1 MNAIHFFDW
10 GVEKKITEVDLCLFK
25 GIRRLFFQGFSTS
38 SYYTNMDIYD
48 KNSIIFILEGLNP
61 DTSTVVVSVH
71 LYYDEDKVNDC
82 LRSKGLPTLTS
93 DEIIN
98 LYAKKKYKMT
108 IGLFNLGTIDF
119 TFAKSNNNLSVSKGD
134 IVFLGV
140 PMAGF
145 SHKDYPQL
153 PIKII

>member
-38 SYYTNMDIYD
+38 SYY

-61 DTSTVVVSVH
+61 DISTVVVSVH

>member
-1 MNAIHFFDW
+1 M
-10 GVEKKITEVDLCLFK
+10 
-25 GIRRLFFQGFSTS
+25 
-38 SYYTNMDIYD
+38 
-48 KNSIIFILEGLNP
+48 EGLNP
-61 DTSTVVVSVH
+61 DISTVVVSVH